1 MIHNKSN
8 TELLEEFNLHV
19 VGHTEAKKMLI
30 SLVNRSK
37 TAHYHKYLSP
47 TPTDDIETSNCL
59 LIGGSGTG
67 KTHLVNTLQ
76 KLVNFPLVRVDA
88 TQLGPS
94 GSVAPMNVD
103 KLAKEIILQA
113 SELSYE
119 SEDFNFHSV
128 EGTIDQ
134 TVVFID
140 EVDKLSDAYS
150 QKDSNWNKQTQST
163 LLTLLEGTD
172 EFKNISFILAG
183 AFVGLEN
190 KVEAKSGIGF
200 NKEDIEEEFKEVTDK
215 DIINFGMMPE
225 LVGRLSSIK
234 MLDTLGPKEM
244 KKILEDII
252 IPQKIAQLKK
262 FVYVPKNFVKPRQK
276 KAMIERALE
285 SGQGA
290 RSLKREV
297 NALFADL
304 EFNFEVVEDVK
315 LLPKEVK
322 NERD

>member
-1 MIHNKSN
+1 MIYNKTN
-8 TELLEEFNLHV
+8 AELLKEFDKHV

-47 TPTDDIETSNCL
+47 TPSDDIETTNCL

-76 KLVNFPLVRVDA
+76 KLVDFPLIRVDA

-94 GSVAPMNVD
+94 GSVAPMTVD
-103 KLAKEIILQA
+103 KLLKEVIANA
-113 SELSYE
+113 SELVYDI
-119 SEDFNFHSV
+119 EDNCYHSL
-128 EGTIDQ
+128 EGTVDQ
-134 TVVFID
+134 TIVFID

-163 LLTLLEGTD
+163 LLTLLENHEGLG
-172 EFKNISFILAG
+172 NVSFILAG

-200 NKEDIEEEFKEVTDK
+200 NKVDVEEEFKEVTDK
-215 DIINFGMMPE
+215 DIIKFGMMPE
-225 LVGRLSSIK
+225 LIGRLSSIK
-234 MLDTLGPKEM
+234 MLDVLEYKDM
-244 KKILEDII
+244 KKILENII
-252 IPQKIAQLKK
+252 IPQKVEQLSR
-262 FVYVPKNFVKPRQK
+262 FVYVPKKFVKPRQK

-304 EFNFEVVEDVK
+304 EFNFEVVEDIK
-315 LLPKEVK
+315 LLTKEVK
-322 NERD
+322 E

>member
-1 MIHNKSN
+1 MIHNKTN
-8 TELLEEFNLHV
+8 KELLKEFDKHV

-47 TPTDDIETSNCL
+47 TPSDDIETSNCL

-76 KLVNFPLVRVDA
+76 KLVKFPLIRVDA

-94 GSVAPMNVD
+94 GSVAPMNAE
-103 KLAKEIILQA
+103 KLLKEIVSNA
-113 SELSYE
+113 SDLTYD
-119 SEDFNFHSV
+119 EDNAFYHSL
-128 EGTIDQ
+128 EGTVDQ
-134 TVVFID
+134 TIVFID

-163 LLTLLEGTD
+163 LLTLLENSE

-200 NKEDIEEEFKEVTDK
+200 NKIDIEEEFTEVTDK
-215 DIINFGMMPE
+215 DIIKFGMMPE
-225 LVGRLSSIK
+225 LIGRLSSIK
-234 MLDTLGPKEM
+234 MLDVLEYKEM
-244 KKILEDII
+244 KKILEDIV
-252 IPQKIAQLKK
+252 IPQKITQLSR

-276 KAMIERALE
+276 KVMIERALE

-304 EFNFEVVEDVK
+304 EFNFEVVGDIK

-322 NERD
+322 NAKT